1 MLKVYRMKKL
11 SVFFSFIFLGLSVWA
26 ADLDTLQVPSK
37 SMKKN
42 IPTVIVLPAGYQT
55 AKQNFPVVY
64 LLHGAGGSYRN
75 WITRVP
81 HIKALA
87 DQYQMVIVCPDGA
100 VTSWYFDSPVD
111 SNFRYESFVAKELPA
126 YIDQHY
132 KTIPNRKGRVLTGL
146 SMGGHGS
153 LFLGFRHAA
162 DFSGAGSMSGALHV
176 TVIRQ
181 GYGVEKILGD
191 TLVNKKYWNDWSV
204 LNAIEQKPADSLAIL
219 IDCGNEDRVLPM
231 NRAVH
236 EKMLKLKIAH
246 EYTERPGNHDWKYWE
261 NAIDYQMLFFSKHF
275 KRMLTTN

>member
-1 MLKVYRMKKL
+1 MKKL
-11 SVFFSFIFLGLSVWA
+11 GIVISFLLIAFNGFS
-26 ADLDTLQVPSK
+26 ADVDTLMVPSK

-42 IPTVIVLPAGYQT
+42 IPAVIILPTGYQN

-87 DQYQMVIVCPDGA
+87 DQHQMVIVCPDGA

-153 LFLGFRHAA
+153 LFLGFRHAE

-191 TLVNKKYWNDWSV
+191 TLINKKYWNDWSV
-204 LNAIEQKPADSLAIL
+204 LNAIEQKPADSLALL
-219 IDCGNEDRVLPM
+219 IDCGIEDRVLPM

-275 KRMLTTN
+275 KRMLQ